1 MGLFGFGTKT
11 KADWDSEIMSLNNQ
25 LAEAKAILA
34 RAKADKKRIKGINFD
49 GTIHHQTFV
58 IERLKADIANAKIKR
73 QSAPK

>member
-11 KADWDSEIMSLNNQ
+11 KADWDREIISLNSQ
-25 LAEAKAILA
+25 LASAKAALA
-34 RAKADKKRIKGINFD
+34 NLKIKHSGISSENA
-49 GTIHHQTFV
+49 IAHQKFV